1 MNEENNIEL
10 RSEEFQEVLSAV
22 PSWLQRRGITL
33 VFLILV
39 ILLTGSYLFKYPDI
53 LQAKIIVTT
62 ENLPA
67 GVVAKTAGRIDT
79 VFVTEKQLVKQGD
92 KLAYIE
98 NPAKLEDVLKL
109 KQDLE
114 AWNTEKGE
122 RPDTSLFS
130 FLPVLSSSLG
140 DLQPAYNS
148 FLKSYEDYSYFL
160 TADYHNKKIAV
171 IEKQM
176 TTQNNILQKAKKQLS
191 ISRKQLESARKVFA
205 ADSTLFTKNV
215 IASLEYEASKSAF
228 LQQQQSYENAKI
240 NIDNQQVGILQLE
253 QSVFDLQQQR
263 VDQENALKLSLTS
276 SYDQLSAQI
285 KTWEQTYMLTA
296 STGGIV
302 SFTKYWQK
310 NQNIRSGEV
319 LVTIVPAEKTKIIGK
334 IYLPPQ
340 GAGKVKVGQE
350 VNVKFDNF
358 PYMEYGMIRVRI
370 NSISLVPLDDGNGAK
385 SYILEVEFPGELVTN
400 YGKTLTFSQEMTGT
414 AEIITED
421 LRLIDRFLNPIREVI
436 KR

>member
-1 MNEENNIEL
+1 D
-10 RSEEFQEVLSAV
+10 
-22 PSWLQRRGITL
+22 TL
-33 VFLILV
+33 
-39 ILLTGSYLFKYPDI
+39 
-53 LQAKIIVTT
+53 
-62 ENLPA
+62 
-67 GVVAKTAGRIDT
+67 
-79 VFVTEKQLVKQGD
+79 FVTEKQIVRSGD
-92 KLAYIE
+92 PLAYIE

-114 AWNTEKGE
+114 AWNTEKGDRE
-122 RPDTSLFS
+122 QEGIQPFS

-140 DLQPAYNS
+140 DLQPAHNS
-148 FLKSYEDYSYFL
+148 FLKSYEDYTCFL
-160 TADYHNKKIAV
+160 KNDYHNKKIAV

-176 TTQNNILQKAKKQLS
+176 TTQNKILQKAKKQLS

-205 ADSTLFTKNV
+205 ADSTLFAKNV
-215 IASLEYEASKSAF
+215 IASLEYEASKSVF

-253 QSVFDLQQQR
+253 QAIFDLQQQR

-285 KTWEQTYMLTA
+285 KMWEQTYLLTA

-302 SFTKYWQK
+302 SLTKYWQK
-310 NQNIRSGEV
+310 NQNIRAGEV

-350 VNVKFDNF
+350 
-358 PYMEYGMIRVRI
+358 
-370 NSISLVPLDDGNGAK
+370 
-385 SYILEVEFPGELVTN
+385 
-400 YGKTLTFSQEMTGT
+400 
-414 AEIITED
+414 
-421 LRLIDRFLNPIREVI
+421 
-436 KR
+436 